1 MQLFSYHNGI
11 PAPLPLPLQGA
22 SLESLFALGYS
33 GPIAPPEYDARFQEA
48 EWTGSEWAI
57 ITLSEGQLAQ
67 REYMRLLGRADWTG
81 FSEALMGST
90 SYQKARAAA
99 ATSLQTNVDC
109 TELIA
114 FLADARA
121 GRPHIAGINACFASL
136 DQELNLSEDDK
147 AQLYQ
152 LVQNFG
158 LSSFLMVPNYEPP
171 SNVIEGDGEGE

>member
-33 GPIAPPEYDARFQEA
+33 GPIAPPVFDARLQEA
-48 EWTGSEWAI
+48 QWTGNEWVI
-57 ITLSEGQLAQ
+57 INLSEEQLAQ
-67 REYMRLLGRADWTG
+67 RDYLRLLGRADWTG
-81 FSEALMGST
+81 FSEALMGS
-90 SYQKARAAA
+90 SAYQKARAAA
-99 ATSLQTNVDC
+99 ATSLQANVDC

-136 DQELNLSEDDK
+136 DQELDLSKEDK
-147 AQLYQ
+147 TQLYQ

-158 LSSFLMVPNYEPP
+158 LSTFLVVPDYTPP
-171 SNVIEGDGEGE
+171 EQGAME

>member
-1 MQLFSYHNGI
+1 MLLFSYHNGI

-22 SLESLFALGYS
+22 SLESLFDLGYS
-33 GPIAPPEYDARFQEA
+33 GPFLAPVFDARLQEA
-48 EWTGSEWAI
+48 QWRGSEWAI
-57 ITLSEGQLAQ
+57 ITLSEEQLTQ
-67 REYMRLLGRADWTG
+67 RNYTRLLSRADWTG

-90 SYQKARAAA
+90 SYQKARVAA

-121 GRPHIAGINACFASL
+121 GRPHIDGINACFVSIDNEINL
-136 DQELNLSEDDK
+136 TEEDKEELYK
-147 AQLYQ
+147 

-158 LSSFLMVPNYEPP
+158 LSGFLTVPQYEPSP
-171 SNVIEGDGEGE
+171 TEAGV